1 MPSYRGRERESA
13 LNALVGGAPV
23 HPSSPRTTPGP
34 LQRATAAH
42 EAWLRTSA
50 EGELCLYLSEC
61 FGSATPLAEQLGGLQ
76 IIAAV
81 VNSAADD
88 DDISGPSVLITNL
101 ANCLRVPLSSTEPS
115 GTDQHCRL
123 ARAPHTTASHQQPSH
138 TPSHRP
144 QTLSRLPLVLAAAT
158 LAFGRLARVGAAA
171 EPVVAE
177 LRRALGRLSAGSKL
191 DSATLVVREVAL
203 AAPSLLYV
211 HVAAIF
217 GSIWPAFRDARAAV
231 RQSAAEALDAV
242 LQIVAERPS
251 AARGGW
257 YAAARGEALTALRS
271 GSAEAVHGGLLAAAA
286 LLSGGTP
293 YDGKAPL
300 RAASGACVE
309 RERAEGRGECR

>member
-13 LNALVGGAPV
+13 LNALAGGVPV

-115 GTDQHCRL
+115 
-123 ARAPHTTASHQQPSH
+123 
-138 TPSHRP
+138 
-144 QTLSRLPLVLAAAT
+144 VLAAAT